1 LRRGAAYNARS
12 MNPNRYASISAGLV
26 LGLCLCSLL
35 TWGLFPQ
42 VLVVFRSQPWLYL
55 PPLSAVGL
63 AALAYSLL
71 GQGRPGRALAG
82 AIVAAL
88 LALLLL
94 GEHLLALRGGLERY
108 LFDDEVRKALIG
120 PQPGRPAVLI
130 AGAQLVLAVA
140 LGAGLRPRSARF
152 DAVDAC
158 ALSVLILSFGAAL
171 GYLLQADS
179 LVDYQVLRHYSPL
192 HVPEVLLL
200 ILLSLGILSLNS
212 RGALATLG
220 DPGVGGAAKRR
231 LIPAAVL
238 TPILLGML
246 QAIALRAE
254 LLDPILAV
262 AISSTAGIFVSL
274 LLIEWVS
281 GLLREREAEQTGEL
295 QQRELQAREE
305 GMTDVL
311 TGLLNRRGWDHN
323 MLLQD
328 ERYRRQG
335 GNACVIVIDLDG
347 LKRINDTEGHAAGDV
362 LIRKAGRALQQ
373 AGRDE
378 DLIARLGGDEFAYL
392 AVDCQ
397 PQHADIVARRLMQSM
412 ERSGVQA
419 SLGYALRD
427 LCGSLPA
434 AFKEADSAMYIHK
447 RQRKAQARKA

>member
-1 LRRGAAYNARS
+1 
-12 MNPNRYASISAGLV
+12 MKPNRIASFSAGLV

-35 TWGLFPQ
+35 TWGLIPQ
-42 VLVVFRSQPWLYL
+42 LLVLFRAQPWLYL

-63 AALAYSLL
+63 AALAYSLHAH
-71 GQGRPGRALAG
+71 GRPGRALAG

-88 LALLLL
+88 LALLAL
-94 GEHLLALRGGLERY
+94 GEHLLSLQGGLENL
-108 LFDDEVRKALIG
+108 LFDEQVRKALIG
-120 PQPGRPAVLI
+120 THPGRPAVLI
-130 AGAQLVLAVA
+130 AVAQLVLAVA
-140 LGAGLRPRSARF
+140 LGAGLRPRSSRF
-152 DAVDAC
+152 DAVDTC
-158 ALSVLILSFGAAL
+158 ALSVLVLSFGAGL

-179 LVDYQVLRHYSPL
+179 LVNYQVLQQYTPL
-192 HVPEVLLL
+192 HASEVLLL
-200 ILLSLGILSLNS
+200 VVLSLGILSLNP

-254 LLDPILAV
+254 LLDPMLAV

-305 GMTDVL
+305 GMTDAL

-323 MLLQD
+323 IQLQ
-328 ERYRRQG
+328 EQRYARQG

-347 LKRINDTEGHAAGDV
+347 LKRINDTEGHLAGDT
-362 LIRKAGRALQQ
+362 LIRKAGQALQL
-373 AGRDE
+373 AGRPD

-392 AVDCQ
+392 AVDCL
-397 PQHADIVARRLMQSM
+397 PQHADIVTRRLMQSM
-412 ERSGVQA
+412 ERNGTQA
-419 SLGYALRD
+419 SLGYAMRD

-434 AFKEADSAMYIHK
+434 AFKEADSAMYVHK